1 MWVISILLIVGVALI
16 VYMVKEAFADRVREL
31 TFRFPS
37 YPVDAPS
44 LKIFFLSD
52 IHKRRISENIIH
64 AVEDKAD
71 VVVIVGDLTE
81 GGVPLSRVEENLD
94 ALSSIGPI
102 FFVWG
107 NNDYEV
113 DPDRLKALFQKK
125 GVREIVNDTA
135 EYGAVTFIGVDDGT
149 LERAD
154 LPHAMRGTDP
164 DTCQILLSHDP
175 SVSADL
181 TASDGVDL
189 MLSGHTHGGQ
199 IRLFGWGLYPKSG
212 VDRLQAVTRVTSA
225 GYGTSL
231 LPLRLGAKAET
242 HIITIG
248 HGSGKE

>member
-1 MWVISILLIVGVALI
+1 MWIISVLLVIGVVLIL
-16 VYMVKEAFADRVREL
+16 YMVREAFADRVREL

-37 YPVDAPS
+37 YPRDASP
-44 LKIFFLSD
+44 LKVFFLSD
-52 IHKRRISENIIH
+52 IHKRTISENIIN
-64 AVEDKAD
+64 AVKDKAD

-81 GGVPLSRVEENLD
+81 GGVPLSRVEKNLD
-94 ALSSIGPI
+94 SLTAIGPI

-113 DPDRLKALFQKK
+113 DPVRLKALFQKK
-125 GVREIVNDTA
+125 GVREIVNGREDF
-135 EYGAVTFIGVDDGT
+135 GAVTFIGVDDGT

-154 LPHAMRGTDP
+154 LPRAMSGIDP
-164 DTCQILLSHDP
+164 ASCNILLSHDP
-175 SVSADL
+175 SLSADL
-181 TASDGVDL
+181 VSTDGIDL

-212 VDRLQAVTRVTSA
+212 VDRLPAVTRMTSA

-242 HIITIG
+242 HVVTIA
-248 HGSGKE
+248 HSPEEE

>member
-1 MWVISILLIVGVALI
+1 MWIISVLLIVGVALI
-16 VYMVKEAFADRVREL
+16 LYMVKEAFADRVGEL

-37 YPVDAPS
+37 YPADAPP
-44 LKIFFLSD
+44 LKMFFLSD
-52 IHKRRISENIIH
+52 IHKRRITENIIH

-81 GGVPLSRVEENLD
+81 GGVPLARVEKNLD
-94 ALSSIGPI
+94 SLSSIGPI

-113 DPDRLKALFQKK
+113 DPAMLKALFQKK

-135 EYGAVTFIGVDDGT
+135 GYGAVTFIGVDDGT

-154 LPHAMRGTDP
+154 LPRAMRGIDP
-164 DTCQILLSHDP
+164 DSCNILLSHDP
-175 SVSADL
+175 SLSTDL
-181 TASDGVDL
+181 TSTDGVDL

-212 VDRLQAVTRVTSA
+212 VDLLQAVTRVTSA

-242 HIITIG
+242 HIITIE
-248 HGSGKE
+248 HRSGKE